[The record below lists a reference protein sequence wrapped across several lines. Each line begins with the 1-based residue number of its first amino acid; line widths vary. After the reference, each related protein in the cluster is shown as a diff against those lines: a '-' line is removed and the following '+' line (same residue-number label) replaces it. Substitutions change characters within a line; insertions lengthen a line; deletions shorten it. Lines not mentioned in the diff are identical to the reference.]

1 MTKRERVYLESV
13 LEQLK
18 TEQRLDICDLKGSTK
33 AYARYSIGKITKAAE
48 VIDML
53 EDILGGKEDV

>member
-1 MTKRERVYLESV
+1 MTKREREHLESIV
-13 LEQLK
+13 DQLK
-18 TEQRLDICDLKGSTK
+18 TEQKLDMRDLKDSTK
-33 AYARYSIGKITKAAE
+33 AYARYSRGKITKAAE